1 MCIYMH
7 VYVCVYVCVYTYV
20 HVHVRVYVYAEVEI
34 IADHWTF
41 LTTLLRC
48 LITFQHTTQY
58 KCVIMQYYVHVRTLS

>member
-1 MCIYMH
+1 MHTCMCTYMYMY
-7 VYVCVYVCVYTYV
+7 VYIRTYMCMYV
-20 HVHVRVYVYAEVEI
+20 RVYAEVEI